1 MDSPC
6 GTGATYPEYRPG
18 LSKKVI
24 GLTMTNKGKIIIML
38 SLVLACSYGS
48 DAQDLHFSQ
57 FFNSPLTTNP
67 ANTGFIPDA
76 NYRFGANYRSQWTS
90 VPAPYTTYSVFGDAQ
105 LLRDRWYYGW
115 LGVGGVL
122 LQDEAGGGSLVS
134 TKMYASIAYHQ
145 LLGQNSLLTLGFNG
159 GIAIKR
165 IDLSKLTFPSQF
177 NDSYGKWFFDR
188 DLPSGENFNSSSAS
202 YFDLQTGLN
211 YAYFP
216 TDNIYLNL
224 GFSVQHLNTPKETFL
239 SNGDNEIGRRY
250 IGFLNAS
257 LKVAENVIINPNVY
271 YTVQSGA
278 SETVFGGWAAYNLSG
293 AGGDYQVLGG
303 MYYRWNDALIP
314 LIGYQ
319 LKQWRLMFT
328 YDITTSSFNAAD
340 SRRGAYEV
348 SLIYLGLFP
357 KSNGHYNKKTYLCP
371 HF

>member
-1 MDSPC
+1 MKH
-6 GTGATYPEYRPG
+6 A
-18 LSKKVI
+18 
-24 GLTMTNKGKIIIML
+24 GKIMGL
-38 SLVLACSYGS
+38 FFFALVLSRTARG
-48 DAQDLHFSQ
+48 QDLHFSQ

-90 VPAPYTTYSVFGDAQ
+90 VPAPYTTYSIFGDAQ

-122 LQDEAGGGSLVS
+122 LQDEAGGGSLES

-145 LLGQNSLLTLGFNG
+145 LLGNNSLLTLGFNG

-165 IDLSKLTFPSQF
+165 IDLTKLTFPSQF

-188 DLPSGENFNSSSAS
+188 DLPSGENINSSSAS
-202 YFDLQTGLN
+202 YFDLQAGMN

-224 GFSVQHLNTPKETFL
+224 GFSAQHLNTPRETFL
-239 SNGDNEIGRRY
+239 DNGDNQIARRY

-257 LKVAENVIINPNVY
+257 LKVADNVIVNPNVY
-271 YTVQSGA
+271 YTTQSGA
-278 SETVFGGWAAYNLSG
+278 SESVFGGWAAYNLSG
-293 AGGDYQVLGG
+293 EGGDYQLLGG
-303 MYYRWNDALIP
+303 VYYRWKDAVIP
-314 LIGYQ
+314 LVGYQ

-340 SRRGAYEV
+340 SRRGAYEL
-348 SLIYLGLFP
+348 SLVYLGLYS
-357 KSNGHYNKKTYLCP
+357 KSANYHKKTYLCP

>member
-1 MDSPC
+1 MKH
-6 GTGATYPEYRPG
+6 
-18 LSKKVI
+18 L
-24 GLTMTNKGKIIIML
+24 GKIGC
-38 SLVLACSYGS
+38 LVFATLLLATAAT
-48 DAQDLHFSQ
+48 AQDLHFSQ

-76 NYRFGANYRSQWTS
+76 NYRVGLNYRSQWTS

-122 LQDEAGGGSLVS
+122 LQDEAGGGSLTS

-145 LLGQNSLLTLGFNG
+145 LLGDNSLLTLGFNG
-159 GIAIKR
+159 GLAVKR
-165 IDLSKLTFPSQF
+165 IDVAKLTFPSQF
-177 NDSYGKWFFDR
+177 DDSYGNWFFDR
-188 DLPSGENFNSSSAS
+188 SLPSGENFSSSSAT
-202 YFDLQTGLN
+202 YFDLQTGMN

-224 GFSVQHLNTPKETFL
+224 GFSVQHLNTPRETFL
-239 SNGDNEIGRRY
+239 VHGDNQIARRY

-257 LKVAENVIINPNVY
+257 IKVATNVIINPNAY
-271 YTVQSGA
+271 YTTQVGA
-278 SETVFGGWAAYNLSG
+278 VESVFGGWAAYNLSG
-293 AGGDYQVLGG
+293 EGGDYQLLGG
-303 MYYRWNDALIP
+303 VYYRWKDAVIP
-314 LIGYQ
+314 LVGYE

-340 SRRGAYEV
+340 NRRGAYEL
-348 SLIYLGLFP
+348 SLVYLGLYR
-357 KSNGHYNKKTYLCP
+357 KSNGNYNKKTYLCP